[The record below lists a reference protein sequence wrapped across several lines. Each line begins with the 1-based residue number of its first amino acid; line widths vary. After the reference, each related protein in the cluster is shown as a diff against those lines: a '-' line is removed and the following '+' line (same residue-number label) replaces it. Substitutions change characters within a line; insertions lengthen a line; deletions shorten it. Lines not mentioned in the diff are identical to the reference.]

1 MFSKLQKFSK
11 FFNGN
16 KSCQFYYVEQNCFQL
31 GQSLFQTSKTEH
43 LAFPTRICSKTRTF
57 LKDLSSRIKYLSPCQ
72 IWFGEILPN
81 PQPSIV
87 HQFMTY
93 FSQMLWKIPKYQVL
107 KISPISKR
115 LFPNPLPPPHCA
127 PHCPKPSTKVPRESE
142 PSLHLTAA
150 DWQTHT
156 QTQRI
161 LREPFKNYLA
171 DFVPLNGHNPL
182 SRFWKVPY
190 VIL

>member
-93 FSQMLWKIPKYQVL
+93 NSQMLWKIP
-107 KISPISKR
+107 
-115 LFPNPLPPPHCA
+115 PNPQIPSSQNISSIQKIVA
-127 PHCPKPSTKVPRESE
+127 KPSPTPTLSQTLNKSPAGVWAVPPSCCRWLANANINTKNSYDLPIFLLSINCF
-142 PSLHLTAA
+142 L
-150 DWQTHT
+150 
-156 QTQRI
+156 
-161 LREPFKNYLA
+161 YLEIYIA
-171 DFVPLNGHNPL
+171 
-182 SRFWKVPY
+182 
-190 VIL
+190 

>member
-57 LKDLSSRIKYLSPCQ
+57 LKGLSSRIKYLSPWQ

-93 FSQMLWKIPKYQVL
+93 NSQMLWKIP
-107 KISPISKR
+107 
-115 LFPNPLPPPHCA
+115 PNPQIPSSQNISNIQKIVA
-127 PHCPKPSTKVPRESE
+127 KPSPTPTLSQTLNKSPAGVWAVPPSCCRWLANINTNTNTKNSYDLPIFLLSISCL
-142 PSLHLTAA
+142 P
-150 DWQTHT
+150 
-156 QTQRI
+156 
-161 LREPFKNYLA
+161 YLEIYI
-171 DFVPLNGHNPL
+171 V
-182 SRFWKVPY
+182 
-190 VIL
+190 